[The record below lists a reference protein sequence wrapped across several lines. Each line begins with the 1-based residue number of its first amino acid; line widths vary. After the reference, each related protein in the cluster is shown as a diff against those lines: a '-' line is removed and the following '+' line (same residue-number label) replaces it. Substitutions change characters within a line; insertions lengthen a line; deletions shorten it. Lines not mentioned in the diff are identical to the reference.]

1 MTERLRIVVPGPPVA
16 WARAGSHGAQRFTP
30 AKVRTYGSL
39 VRECAMIALGSWAGD
54 WPTDKST
61 RYDVRIFLCRET
73 AIRTDLDNAIKLAG
87 DSLNGLVWADDS
99 QIANVRA
106 TRAAPSKTDCCMVID
121 VLPWTGALP
130 SIGELLDR

>member
-1 MTERLRIVVPGPPVA
+1 
-16 WARAGSHGAQRFTP
+16 
-30 AKVRTYGSL
+30 
-39 VRECAMIALGSWAGD
+39 MIALGSWAGE
-54 WPTDKST
+54 WPTDKAT

-130 SIGELLDR
+130 SIAELLDR